1 MIFDST
7 ETAIGL
13 ACLEVYENELF
24 EFRKEF
30 SKIAILISILS
41 VLFVLITLPLLL
53 EYFVV
58 RKVKLINYGINK
70 IADNK
75 LETTIS
81 INSNDEFE
89 NVANGFN
96 TMTHKL
102 KTFYDELDQM
112 VQQRTLVVEQQK
124 EELTAQSECIKEANT
139 LLIEKNAEIEAQKKK
154 IEAQNKYLQEV
165 VEKLA
170 ESEESLKHLV
180 QTKDKLFSIIAHD
193 LRSPLTALVG
203 LTEVLATQ
211 TKKLNPEDI
220 VNYSSLV
227 HESASR
233 LLVLIENLLS
243 WSRSQT
249 GNLKLSPRQIDLRGI
264 VNDATIFL
272 AVQAH
277 SKNIQLINNVPAWVE
292 AYADQDTIAT
302 VIRNLLSNAIKFTP
316 VGGTVKA
323 SAEIQDNHINI
334 KISDTGVGLSD
345 EQQKQIFSF
354 GGSFTTKGTNDES
367 GTGLGL
373 VICKE
378 FVTKNGGVIWV
389 ESSANSGTTFTFSLP
404 VRDPGT
410 LAT

>member
-1 MIFDST
+1 
-7 ETAIGL
+7 
-13 ACLEVYENELF
+13 
-24 EFRKEF
+24 
-30 SKIAILISILS
+30 
-41 VLFVLITLPLLL
+41 LL
-53 EYFVV
+53 EYFVI

-75 LETTIS
+75 LETKIS
-81 INSNDEFE
+81 IKSNDEFE

-154 IEAQNKYLQEV
+154 IEAQNRYLQEV

-170 ESEESLKHLV
+170 ESEESLKHLL

-193 LRSPLTALVG
+193 LRSPFTALVG

-211 TKKLNPEDI
+211 AKQLNPEDI
-220 VNYSSLV
+220 SSYGSLV

-249 GNLKLSPRQIDLRGI
+249 GNLKLSPRQLDLRSI
-264 VNDATIFL
+264 VNDVVTVM

-277 SKNIQLINNVPAWVE
+277 SKNIQIVNNVPAWVE
-292 AYADQDTIAT
+292 VVADHDTIAT

-316 VGGTVKA
+316 VGGSVKA
-323 SAEIQDNHINI
+323 SIEIKDNKIHV
-334 KISDTGVGLSD
+334 KISDTGVGLS
-345 EQQKQIFSF
+345 EQQKAQLFNFAS
-354 GGSFTTKGTNDES
+354 SFTTKGTNKES

-373 VICKE
+373 IICKE
-378 FVTKNGGVIWV
+378 FIQKNGGDIWV
-389 ESSANSGTTFTFSLP
+389 ESVENQGTTFIFSLP
-404 VRDPGT
+404 AKDHGT
-410 LAT
+410 V